1 METIAQSSLPFE
13 EDHLWIESIRPWLAA
28 RGIQGNALDVAHY
41 VTTEM
46 LNNVRDHSGS
56 SDVEILGAVNPTEFV
71 LHVKDSGV
79 GLFQRL
85 ATGLGLAEPREAV
98 VKISKGKRTTDPA
111 HHTGQGIFFSSKVCE
126 WFSVEAN
133 GFGVSFKQG
142 NGVELLLFPNTPD
155 NAGTTVKFKIT
166 LNTKRTLRQ
175 VFDQFCPQ
183 PDIEFT
189 RTIIGLQL
197 MDKADGSLIS
207 RSQGRRLMAGL
218 ENFRDIVL
226 DFDGVASIGQGF
238 ADEVFRVWRN
248 AYPSISLCAVN
259 ANTEVSAMLR
269 QVGHTG

>member
-1 METIAQSSLPFE
+1 MGTIARSSLPFE
-13 EDHLWIESIRPWLAA
+13 EDQLWIESIRPWLAA
-28 RGIQGNALDVAHY
+28 RAIQGNALDVAHY

-56 SDVEILGAVNPTEFV
+56 SDVEIFGAVNPKEFV
-71 LHVKDSGV
+71 LHIKDSGV
-79 GLFQRL
+79 GVFQRL

-98 VKISKGKRTTDPA
+98 VEISKGKRTTDPA

-126 WFSVEAN
+126 RFLIEAN

-142 NGVELLLFPNTPD
+142 GGLERLEFPNKPND
-155 NAGTTVKFKIT
+155 AGTTVTFTIMRSAH
-166 LNTKRTLRQ
+166 RTLRQ
-175 VFDQFCPQ
+175 VFDEFCPQ

-189 RTIIGLQL
+189 KTVIGLQL

-218 ENFRDIVL
+218 EKFRDIVL
-226 DFDGVASIGQGF
+226 DLDSVASIGQGF
-238 ADEVFRVWRN
+238 ADEVFRVWHN
-248 AYPSISLCAVN
+248 AHPSISLRTIN
-259 ANTEVSAMLR
+259 ANAEVSAMLK

>member
-28 RGIQGNALDVAHY
+28 RGIQGNALDVAQY
-41 VTTEM
+41 VTTEI

-56 SDVEILGAVNPTEFV
+56 PDVEIFGAVNPKEFV
-71 LHVKDSGV
+71 LHIKDSGV
-79 GLFQRL
+79 GVFQRL

-98 VKISKGKRTTDPA
+98 VEISKGKRTTDPA

-218 ENFRDIVL
+218 EKFRDIVL
-226 DFDGVASIGQGF
+226 DLDSVASIGQGF
-238 ADEVFRVWRN
+238 ADEVFRVWHN
-248 AYPSISLCAVN
+248 AHPSISLRTIN
-259 ANTEVSAMLR
+259 ANAEVSAMLK